1 MPLALNNKRRAKN
14 KNRAIKKIGKKD
26 NPKAKMEEIKANYT
40 DGKLDELDG
49 ISVEYDNWR
58 FNVRISNTE
67 PLLRLN
73 VESKGD
79 VELMKNK
86 TDELLQLIRN

>member
-1 MPLALNNKRRAKN
+1 MRAVVN
-14 KNRAIKKIGKKD
+14 GPGYVDDVPAMTFL
-26 NPKAKMEEIKANYT
+26 KAKMEEIKAKYG
-40 DGKLDELDG
+40 DGELDELDG

-79 VELMKNK
+79 VELLNSK
-86 TDELLQLIRN
+86 TEELLQIIRN